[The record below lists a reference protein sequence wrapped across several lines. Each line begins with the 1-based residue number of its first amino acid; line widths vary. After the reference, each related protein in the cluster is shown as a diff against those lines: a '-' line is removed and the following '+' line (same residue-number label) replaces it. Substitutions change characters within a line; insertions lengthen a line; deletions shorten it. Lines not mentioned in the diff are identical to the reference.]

1 MKTLIAGFGS
11 IGRRHF
17 RNLLALGETDI
28 LFYRTGR
35 SELPPIKLEELAGYV
50 VEHDLDAALGHQ
62 PDAVI
67 VANPTAV
74 HLDVAIPAAQA
85 GAHMLLEKPV
95 AHSLERVDELQ
106 AAVTASGSRVL
117 VGFQFRYH
125 PTLQAAAQLLGSG
138 ELGAALHARATWGEY
153 LPDWHP
159 WEQDFRQ
166 GYSARADLGGGV
178 VFTLTHPIDYLRWL
192 LGEVTEVQA
201 RLGNTGALGLDVE
214 EQADII
220 IGLANGAQANLHL
233 DYLQRPPIHELEL
246 VCAEGRLTWRA
257 ADGLLRV
264 YRAATETWED
274 QRPPEGFERNDLF
287 LAQTRHFL
295 EVVRDGLEPRCRLDD
310 GVQTLKIALAA
321 HEAHARGQ
329 RIALK
334 E

>member
-1 MKTLIAGFGS
+1 MKILIAGFGS

-17 RNLLALGETDI
+17 RNLLTLGEREI

-35 SELPPIKLEELAGYV
+35 SELPAEELEGYI

-67 VANPTAV
+67 VANPTAL
-74 HLDVAIPAAQA
+74 HLEVAIPAAQA
-85 GAHMLLEKPV
+85 GSHILLEKPIS
-95 AHSLERVDELQ
+95 HSLERIDELQ
-106 AAVTASGSRVL
+106 AAVAVSGSRVL

-125 PTLQAAAQLLGSG
+125 PTLQAAAQILDAG
-138 ELGAALHARATWGEY
+138 ELGAPLHARASWGEY

-159 WEQDFRQ
+159 WEQDFRK

-192 LGEVTEVQA
+192 LGEVREVDA
-201 RLGNTGALGLDVE
+201 RVANSGTLRVDVE

-220 IGLANGAQANLHL
+220 MGLVSGAQANLHL
-233 DYLQRPPIHELEL
+233 DYLQRPPIHELEI

-257 ADGLLRV
+257 ADGLLRI
-264 YRAATETWED
+264 YRVASGEWAE

-287 LAQTRHFL
+287 IAQTDHFL
-295 EVVRDGLEPRCRLDD
+295 EVVRDGATPRCTLED
-310 GVQTLKIALAA
+310 GVQVVKIALAA
-321 HEAHARGQ
+321 HAAHAQGQ
-329 RIALK
+329 RMTLK